1 VTNSEA
7 SAVGGTVLVCV
18 FVVMPIA
25 ICVHLVSE
33 YPVISAIVALGLVTF
48 AAGSFL
54 ARRKRIAQAAS
65 ALAFATK
72 NALANAETIVK
83 DHAAELTIRRKQLTV
98 TLNYG
103 LVNASK
109 WEQERNLFI
118 EKVVDPRVGGILT
131 SGERLFAVWQMIDAA
146 TAQFASSRVPFSPNM
161 DPIDFEEMVADGLT
175 DLGWQTRLTKGSG
188 DQGIDVIAE
197 MRGKRVVIQCKR
209 YASSIGNSA
218 VQEAHAG
225 KSFENADFAAV
236 VSNAKFTR
244 GARQL
249 AASTNVILLH
259 HDELNQLEPNVFS
272 DEAMVEKASELI

>member
-1 VTNSEA
+1 
-7 SAVGGTVLVCV
+7 
-18 FVVMPIA
+18 MPIA
-25 ICVHLVSE
+25 ICVHYVRA
-33 YPVISAIVALGLVTF
+33 YPVISAIVALGLMSV
-48 AAGSFL
+48 AAGSML

-65 ALAFATK
+65 ATALATK
-72 NALANAETIVK
+72 NTLANAETIVK
-83 DHAAELTIRRKQLTV
+83 NHAAELTIRRKQLTA

-103 LVNASK
+103 LVDVSK
-109 WEQERNLFI
+109 WEQERDLFI
-118 EKVVDPRVGGILT
+118 EKIVDPQAGEILN

-146 TAQFASSRVPFSPNM
+146 TAQFASSKVPFSADM
-161 DPIDFEEMVADGLT
+161 DPIDYEEMVADCLT

-188 DQGIDVIAE
+188 DQGIDVVAE

-218 VQEAHAG
+218 VQEAYAG
-225 KSFENADFAAV
+225 KSFENADYAAV

-259 HDELNQLEPNVFS
+259 HDELTQLEPKIFS
-272 DEAMVEKASELI
+272 DEAMVERTCELI